1 MWLKNKESICNAEDS
16 GLIPESG
23 RSPGEGNGT
32 PLQYSYQ
39 GHPKD
44 RGAWRATVNGVTRV
58 RPDLATKP
66 PPPYN
71 ILLFSFTKL
80 ATVQVRLL
88 GSKLEY
94 FDPFPP
100 FSSFLGYGWEG

>member
-1 MWLKNKESICNAEDS
+1 M
-16 GLIPESG
+16 G
-23 RSPGEGNGT
+23 GEGDNRDEKVGWHHQMGMSLSK
-32 PLQYSYQ
+32 LQELVM
-39 GHPKD
+39 D
-44 RGAWRATVNGVTRV
+44 REAWRSVVHGVTRV

-88 GSKLEY
+88 GSELEY
-94 FDPFPP
+94 FFGPFPP